1 MTKTLCITTPQVKKE
16 APKILEKYSAGYDLI
31 TAGQIMSNLTQE
43 LRQIRRKK
51 YDTVIFLTPDIQLQR
66 QKDLLKGLL
75 LLAGARAKF
84 FIDTFGNTE
93 KVSWLTFLVKDSP
106 KLILESLLSMILIL
120 YIQIKLRMVLVTAK
134 KENKTRL
141 NTITKI
147 AYLRTDHWFG
157 ANKAG
162 GSVGHTAGVANAFHE
177 LGYELFFISTYTLEL
192 LNEKIQ
198 VYLTRPSYSLFCNLP
213 EVPEMAYNL
222 KLIKA
227 AERIF
232 LAEKPNLIYQRY
244 SLNNYSGI
252 MLARKFNIPFII
264 EYNGSFVWMG
274 KHWGRALT
282 FGKVAETIEIANLHA
297 ADLIVVVSKPMKD
310 ELIGRGIEERK
321 ILVNPNGVN
330 PERYSPELDGSTI
343 RKEYNLVDNIVI
355 GFIGTFGHWH
365 GADVLAEAVKHVVQ
379 SNPNVHFLFIGDG
392 LLMPKVKRII
402 KRDKVESFATFT
414 GLIPQVKA
422 PEYLAACDILASP
435 HVSNPDGTPFFG
447 SPTKLFE
454 YMAMG
459 KGIVASDLDQI
470 GEVLKHNHNAILV
483 EPGNVDQLVQ
493 GLFTLAEDKD
503 LRERL
508 GKQAREDVIRN
519 YTWEK
524 NAERVMRAVAGLNN
538 ERLE

>member
-1 MTKTLCITTPQVKKE
+1 MTKLLCITTPQLKKE
-16 APKILEKYSAGYDLI
+16 APPILEKYSAVYDLI
-31 TAGQIMSNLTQE
+31 TAGQLITNITQE

-75 LLAGARAKF
+75 LLTGARAKY

-106 KLILESLLSMILIL
+106 KLILESLLSAILIL
-120 YIQIKLRMVLVTAK
+120 YIHIKLRMVLVTAK
-134 KENKTRL
+134 KENKTLL
-141 NTITKI
+141 NPITKI
-147 AYLRTDHWFG
+147 AYIRTDHWFG
-157 ANKAG
+157 TNKAG

-177 LGYELFFISTYTLEL
+177 LGYDIFFISTDTLEL

-198 VYLTRPSYSLFCNLP
+198 VYLTRPSYSFFCNLP
-213 EVPEMAYNL
+213 EVPELAYNL
-222 KLIKA
+222 KLIKE

-252 MLARKFNIPFII
+252 ILSRKFNIPFII

-282 FGKVAETIEIANLHA
+282 FVKVAETIEIANLHA

-310 ELIGRGIEERK
+310 ELIERGIEERK

-330 PERYSPELDGSTI
+330 PERYSPEVDGSSI

-379 SNPNVHFLFIGDG
+379 SNQNVHFLFIGDG
-392 LLMPKVKRII
+392 LLMPKVKEIVKSDNI
-402 KRDKVESFATFT
+402 ESFVTFT
-414 GLIPQVKA
+414 GLIPQEEA
-422 PEYLAACDILASP
+422 PEYLAACDLLASP
-435 HVSNPDGTPFFG
+435 HVPNPDGTPFFG

-483 EPGNVDQLVQ
+483 EPGNVDQLVE
-493 GLFTLAEDKD
+493 GIFTLAEDKD

-524 NAERVMRAVAGLNN
+524 NAKSVMRAIEGLNN
-538 ERLE
+538 EKPD